1 MSNVLEV
8 VTHSAEET
16 QALGRHLGA
25 QTELGDLLLLSGELG
40 SGKTTL
46 AQGIAWGL
54 GVREYAHSPTFVL
67 VNEYQGRL
75 TLYHVDLYRLD
86 GLDEIQELGVEEML
100 TAGVCVVEWAQKAM
114 SIWPQEH
121 LLIELTESG
130 PEERH
135 LRLTPRGARP
145 AHLVTQVRSFAA
157 VR

>member
-16 QALGRHLGA
+16 QSLGRRLGA
-25 QTELGDLLLLSGELG
+25 EVELGDLLLLSGKLG

-86 GLDEIQELGVEEML
+86 GLDEVQELGVEEML

-114 SIWPQEH
+114 SIWPQEY

-130 PEERH
+130 PEERR
-135 LRLTPRGARP
+135 LRLTPRGARS

-157 VR
+157 AR

>member
-1 MSNVLEV
+1 MSNALDL
-8 VTHSAEET
+8 VTHSAKET
-16 QALGRHLGA
+16 QALGRRLGA
-25 QTELGDLLLLSGELG
+25 QTQVGDLLLLSGELG

-86 GLDEIQELGVEEML
+86 VLAEVQELAVEEML
-100 TAGVCVVEWAQKAM
+100 TAGVCIVEWAQKAM

-121 LLIELTESG
+121 LFIELTEAG
-130 PEERH
+130 PDTRR
-135 LRLTPRGARP
+135 LRLTPGGARA
-145 AHLVTQVRSFAA
+145 AHLVTQVRDFTA
-157 VR
+157 VG